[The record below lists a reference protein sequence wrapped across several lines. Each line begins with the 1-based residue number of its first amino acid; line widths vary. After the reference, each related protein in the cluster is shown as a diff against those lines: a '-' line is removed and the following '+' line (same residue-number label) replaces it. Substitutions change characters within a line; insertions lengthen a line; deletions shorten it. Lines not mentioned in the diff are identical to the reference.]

1 MSKTVI
7 RWIPDCNVCGLPLY
21 ERTSTTGGVCRGHP
35 NIEDELDD
43 ILKQF
48 DIDAVADYWK
58 ALSDKWLELLKRA
71 DKYAKKTG
79 KCLFCRMRGDDK
91 IDDWQH
97 DPDCELA
104 EAIEEMT

>member
-35 NIEDELDD
+35 NIVDELDD

-48 DIDAVADYWK
+48 EIAALVDYWK
-58 ALSDKWLELLKRA
+58 ALADKRLELLKKVEEVILR
-71 DKYAKKTG
+71 
-79 KCLFCRMRGDDK
+79 CPECHVFWS
-91 IDDWQH
+91 IDEGLVHTD
-97 DPDCELA
+97 DCELA
-104 EAIEEMT
+104 EAIDG